1 RTRRTEKL
9 GPGRLD
15 ARHVTDLALDTLQTA
30 GSPLFLW
37 VHYIDAHMPYQP
49 PRKDADAAGNRAGSS
64 AIVRDFV
71 ADAVDRETIYF
82 HPTPTYTAAEIEA
95 TRSLYDGA
103 AHCVDREV
111 ARLITG
117 FERRFGD
124 DVIV

>member
-49 PRKDADAAGNRAGSS
+49 PREDAGAAGNEAGSS

-71 ADAVDRETIYF
+71 DDAVDREMIYF
-82 HPTPTYTAAEIEA
+82 HPTYAARDIEA
-95 TRSLYDGA
+95 TRRLYDGA
-103 AHCVDREV
+103 AHY
-111 ARLITG
+111 
-117 FERRFGD
+117 
-124 DVIV
+124 